1 MGEKTQKDREHAMLF
16 FWLFLLFAAAVT
28 AAVCLAGGGVALG
41 IVSFVL
47 AFALAHVIY
56 LAVFRL
62 LSRKTD
68 LSRPGEQQSPAA
80 RMACAATG
88 EFLCFYA
95 GLRPHISGTEK
106 LPEAERFVFVCN
118 HRSMFDPL
126 MVMSCLAKWN
136 IAFIS
141 KPSNLQIPLVGG
153 IARAAGFLAID
164 RENDRKALRT
174 ILAAAD
180 YLKRGLCS
188 IGIYP
193 EGTRSHTNAMLP
205 FHKGSFKVA
214 QRANVP
220 LVIACVRGTEKLKN
234 GFLLHPHDVYLDILE
249 CLPAAQVK
257 AMSTGELAEHSRAL
271 MQDCLDREEGKA

>member
-1 MGEKTQKDREHAMLF
+1 MLY

-28 AAVCLAGGGVALG
+28 AAVCLAGGGVVLG
-41 IVSFVL
+41 VVSFVL
-47 AFALAHVIY
+47 AFALAHILF
-56 LAVFRL
+56 LAVFAL

-68 LSRPGEQQSPAA
+68 LSRPEERQNPFARKAA
-80 RMACAATG
+80 IAVG

-95 GLRPHISGTEK
+95 GLRPHIRGAEK
-106 LPEAERFVFVCN
+106 LPKDSRFVFVCN

-126 MVMSCLAKWN
+126 MVMGHMAAWN
-136 IAFIS
+136 IVFIS
-141 KPSNLQIPLVGG
+141 KPSNLQIPLVGT

-188 IGIYP
+188 MGIYP
-193 EGTRSHTNAMLP
+193 EGTRSHTDEMLP

-220 LVIACVRGTEKLKN
+220 LAIACVRGTEKLKK

-249 CLPAAQVK
+249 VIPAAQVK
-257 AMSTGELAEHSRAL
+257 AMSTSDLADHSRAII
-271 MQDCLDREEGKA
+271 QRCLDSGEVGA